1 MENYIVFKCKM
12 CGGTLEVT
20 DGTSIAE
27 CPYCGARQTLPKRS
41 DEITTDIYD
50 RAEHNKKSHTSESP
64 TPPTSP
70 SLANTADTPLA
81 QKPASTPPHRAGRRT
96 ALYVTQGAIIAAL
109 YVALTELSTLMWLS
123 SGVIQFRIS
132 EALCVLPA
140 FTPAAIPGLFIGCLI
155 SNLLAGGIPLDIILG
170 SVATLIGAAG
180 AYPLRRCRWLIPL
193 PTVIANVLIV
203 PPILKYAYGL
213 PFAFGTHSALPF
225 FMLTVGAGEV
235 VCAYILG
242 IALYSAL
249 LPHRKKLFL

>member
-1 MENYIVFKCKM
+1 MENDIVFKCKM

-20 DGTSIAE
+20 DGASIAK

-41 DEITTDIYD
+41 DE
-50 RAEHNKKSHTSESP
+50 KSHTNENATP
-64 TPPTSP
+64 HPQTPPSP
-70 SLANTADTPLA
+70 ADTTGMPPL
-81 QKPASTPPHRAGRRT
+81 QKPASKAAPLTKKRRT
-96 ALYVTQGAIIAAL
+96 TLYITQGAIIAAL
-109 YVALTELSTLMWLS
+109 YVALTELSTLVGLS
-123 SGVIQFRIS
+123 SGAIQFRIS

-155 SNLLAGGIPLDIILG
+155 SNLLAGGIPLDIIFG
-170 SVATLIGAAG
+170 AVATLIGAVG
-180 AYPLRRCRWLIPL
+180 AYLLRHCRWLTPL

-203 PPILKYAYGL
+203 PPILKYAYGV
-213 PFAFGTHSALPF
+213 PYAIGTHSALPF

-249 LPHRKKLFL
+249 LPHRKKLFF